1 MSLSFRDAL
10 SGVVQT
16 RGPAAAKQSPN
27 TVQFNQSVQRAKDET
42 PAVPPA
48 QPAEETPPVY
58 PWNSA
63 PAGIVERKVEPGVWP
78 FRIYA
83 QEGVDPKDNKA
94 LHDQLAATPQLDP
107 KAFGNRP
114 GAPADIDQ
122 GLESCDK
129 VYVLDSDRLGL
140 LDNQRTALATASD
153 PKKSEAERDKAK
165 DDLVVAIAQEVD
177 TASQGQGAPSFG
189 RDANGNGKLDPGEFS
204 ALVAPI
210 AERAPNDPVFAD
222 ALNQVREIKERSW
235 KADGRTSDQLGK
247 IAEAG
252 DRGDYAAVTAET
264 KRQLVALADGTEGPE
279 AAKITALTKRAGIY
293 QAYVGGD
300 EKQYLAA
307 VTEGTKQAIQE
318 LRVERPVRELQA
330 AWGKGGTDGAKAFLA
345 KLRETT
351 DTKNSLPGSGS
362 LLASDPR
369 IQGLV
374 DQSIDAIAGSRSTG
388 DDRRAQMKAMLDLGA
403 SCQTILYNDGNKA
416 GAGKAF
422 VDHVANRIVDK
433 MNGDL
438 KGDRTN
444 LLNEQQFFSF
454 MSREDAEG
462 GSTSLLTAIAARTAV
477 LGSDKQAELKAK
489 GELGFNDYLSQ
500 NSNAQWAVRRSIE
513 NFDAAATGQ
522 DEKINKQYNEL
533 YHGLT
538 GWGGVKGD
546 DPIPAADQ
554 LARDMEAIDKLP
566 GNEQKAQELTKE
578 GEKKL
583 PQWERQESIQLALD
597 LYKGDLK
604 KVDGFDTEAPI
615 PMLMGTGIMM
625 TKSKSI
631 QEAMKGLPELPKTKT
646 DPYANASTSDP
657 ATAGTIWV
665 QRATRALATF
675 AVVETMKGGVK
686 DINQAMAENRYQAIL
701 RGEAVA
707 SRAEIDALQ
716 RYVKD
721 PKTNPNQDF
730 AKFVDGLKASM
741 GQGRLEDIIAGR
753 AKPTDAEKRQ
763 MASADRLNIGT
774 NAITRLSGGGSAILF
789 GRNLGALDGSP
800 ADLVY
805 YVPHTMMMLTAAQTA
820 LLPNAREILTGK
832 DAGAPGSLE
841 TRLKGAQTRV
851 AESERLG
858 KLQKGLWGKSLGALN
873 GLRGGGVDVLYVGA
887 DLSNAIMN
895 GFGVAGTKQD
905 FVKTGGYA
913 TATVSDA
920 MFALTASATLSNGA
934 IAETALG
941 RLITALGPLKV
952 SGVAA
957 VLQVAGAGI
966 VGGRS
971 AYNAAH
977 TFDKADADA
986 IQVLYGVKDR
996 KVAEVL
1002 ADHND
1007 LLDEGLLG
1015 ILQTV
1020 FPGDEHLM
1028 GGDELTRSAG
1038 NVLTGAYSDLDY
1050 TRARLGAIFNGWTPD
1065 QAEEVAKTVKDM
1077 TAKDGKLPD
1086 SQDDLKYLELPP
1098 DPTKADLSKYPGVT
1112 YNAGAKRYEDSTTK
1126 MYWQGDRWWAPQKK
1140 VDTPVGL
1147 GSVPSQDPLW
1157 YDPKQKTLMHEN
1169 GFAQQ
1174 VKPDSKQGLKAWLKG
1189 KGYLD

>member
-1 MSLSFRDAL
+1 MSLSFKDAL
-10 SGVVQT
+10 SRVGQQRSPVVTQ
-16 RGPAAAKQSPN
+16 RSPN
-27 TVQFNQSVQRAKDET
+27 TDQFNLSVQRAKDEK
-42 PAVPPA
+42 PATPPA
-48 QPAEETPPVY
+48 QQPEAPPVY
-58 PWNSA
+58 RWNQD
-63 PAGIVERKVEPGVWP
+63 PAGISEHRVEPGLWP

-83 QEGVDPKDNKA
+83 KAGVDPKDNKA

-107 KAFGNRP
+107 KAFGNRR

-122 GLESCDK
+122 GLEACDK

-140 LDNQRTALATASD
+140 LDSQRKALAGASD
-153 PKKSEAERDKAK
+153 PKASEGDRNTAK

-177 TASQGQGAPSFG
+177 QASLGQGAPSFG
-189 RDANGNGKLDPGEFS
+189 RDANGNGKLDSGEFS
-204 ALVAPI
+204 PLVAPI
-210 AERAPNDPVFAD
+210 AERAPNDPVFLD

-235 KADGRTSDQLGK
+235 KADGRTTDQLGK

-264 KRQLVALADGTEGPE
+264 KRQLVAIADATEGPD

-318 LRVERPVRELQA
+318 LRVDRPVRELQA

-351 DTKNSLPGSGS
+351 DTKDTLPGSGS

-369 IQGLV
+369 VQTMV

-388 DDRRAQMKAMLDLGA
+388 DDRKGQIQALLDLGA
-403 SCQTILYNDGNKA
+403 ASQTILYNDGDKA

-422 VDHVANRIVDK
+422 VDHVAARIVDK

-438 KGDRTN
+438 PMDHLN
-444 LLNEQQFFSF
+444 LLHEQQFFSL

-462 GSTSLLTAIAARTAV
+462 AGTSLLTAIAARTAT
-477 LGSDKQAELKAK
+477 LGTDKQAELEKD
-489 GELGFNDYLSQ
+489 GELGYNDYLSQ

-522 DEKINKQYNEL
+522 DDKINQLYNEL
-533 YHGLT
+533 YHGLS
-538 GWGGVKGD
+538 GWGGVKPD

-554 LARDMEAIDKLP
+554 LARDMEAIDRLP
-566 GNEQKAQELTKE
+566 GNGQKAQELTKE

-583 PQWERQESIQLALD
+583 PQWERQESIQLALG
-597 LYKGDLK
+597 LYKDDLQQ
-604 KVDGFDTEAPI
+604 VDGFDNDAPI

-625 TKSKSI
+625 TKSRSI
-631 QEAMKGLPELPKTKT
+631 QEAMNGLPELPETKT

-701 RGEAVA
+701 RGDAVA

-716 RYVKD
+716 RYVNGTR
-721 PKTNPNQDF
+721 PNPNDDF
-730 AKFVDGLKASM
+730 AKFFDGLKASM
-741 GQGRLEDIIAGR
+741 GQARLEDIIAGR
-753 AKPTDAEKRQ
+753 AQPTETERRQ
-763 MASADRLNIGT
+763 MASAERLNVGT
-774 NAITRLSGGGSAILF
+774 NAITRISGGGSAILF
-789 GRNLGALDGSP
+789 GRNLDALDSSP

-805 YVPHTMMMLTAAQTA
+805 YVPHTIMMLNAAQTA
-820 LLPNAREILTGK
+820 MLPNAREILTGK
-832 DAGAPGSLE
+832 DPSAPTSLE
-841 TRLKGAQTRV
+841 SRIAGAQTRV
-851 AESERLG
+851 ANSNLG
-858 KLQKGLWGKSLGALN
+858 PMQKAAWGKTLGGLQA
-873 GLRGGGVDVLYVGA
+873 LRGGGVDVLYVGA

-905 FVKTGGYA
+905 FVKTAGYA
-913 TATVSDA
+913 TATVSDLI
-920 MFALTASATLSNGA
+920 FAVSARATLSSGV
-934 IAETALG
+934 IAETAAG

-957 VLQVAGAGI
+957 VLQVVGAGI
-966 VGGRS
+966 VQGKG
-971 AYNAAH
+971 AYDAAH
-977 TFDKADADA
+977 TYDKADADA
-986 IQVLYGVKDR
+986 VQVLYGVKDR

-1028 GGDELTRSAG
+1028 GGDERTRSAG
-1038 NVLTGAYSDLDY
+1038 NELTSAYSDLDY
-1050 TRARLGAIFNGWTPD
+1050 TRGRLGRIFNSWTPE

-1077 TAKDGKLPD
+1077 TAKDGKLPET
-1086 SQDDLKYLELPP
+1086 QDDLKYLQLPP
-1098 DPTKADLSKYPGVT
+1098 DPTEADLSQYPGVR
-1112 YNAGAKRYEDSTTK
+1112 YNGETKRYEDSATR
-1126 MYWQGDRWWAPQKK
+1126 MHWEGDRWWAPPKK
-1140 VDTPVGL
+1140 VTGPVGL

-1157 YDPKQKTLMHEN
+1157 YDPEQETLMHEN
-1169 GFAQQ
+1169 GFAWH
-1174 VKPDSKQGLKAWLKG
+1174 VKPNSQEGLKVWLKN

>member
-10 SGVVQT
+10 SGVTQT
-16 RGPAAAKQSPN
+16 RPAVAKQSPN
-27 TVQFNQSVQRAKDET
+27 AVQFNQSVQRAKDET
-42 PAVPPA
+42 PATPPA
-48 QPAEETPPVY
+48 QQAEAPPVY

-63 PAGIVERKVEPGVWP
+63 PAGIVERKIEPGVWP

-94 LHDQLAATPQLDP
+94 QLAATSQLDP

-114 GAPADIDQ
+114 GASGDIDQ
-122 GLESCDK
+122 QLESGDK

-140 LDNQRTALATASD
+140 LENQRTALATASD

-177 TASQGQGAPSFG
+177 TASLGQGVPSFG
-189 RDANGNGKLDPGEFS
+189 RDANGNGKLEGSEFS
-204 ALVAPI
+204 PLVAPI
-210 AERAPNDPVFAD
+210 AERAPNDPVFLD
-222 ALNQVREIKERSW
+222 ALNQVREMKERSW
-235 KADGRTSDQLGK
+235 KADGRTTDQLGK

-279 AAKITALTKRAGIY
+279 AAKITALTRRAGIY
-293 QAYVGGD
+293 QAYSGGD

-307 VTEGTKQAIQE
+307 VQEGTKQAVQE

-345 KLRETT
+345 KLREKT
-351 DTKNSLPGSGS
+351 DTKDSLPGSGS

-369 IQGLV
+369 VQGLV
-374 DQSIDAIAGSRSTG
+374 DQSIDAIAGSQSSG
-388 DDRRAQMKAMLDLGA
+388 GDRRAQMQAMIDLGA
-403 SCQTILYNDGNKA
+403 SCQTILYNDGDKP

-422 VDHVANRIVDK
+422 VDHVAARIVDK
-433 MNGDL
+433 MNSDL
-438 KGDRTN
+438 KGGHIN
-444 LLNEQQFFSF
+444 LLHEQTFFSF
-454 MSREDAEG
+454 MSREDTEG
-462 GSTSLLTAIAARTAV
+462 SGTSLLTAIAARTAT
-477 LGSDKQAELKAK
+477 LGADEQAKQKQK
-489 GELGFNDYLSQ
+489 GEPGFSNYLSQ

-513 NFDAAATGQ
+513 QFDAAATKQ
-522 DEKINKQYNEL
+522 DDKINKLYNEL
-533 YHGLT
+533 YHGLS
-538 GWGGVKGD
+538 GWGGVKPD
-546 DPIPAADQ
+546 DPIPATDQ
-554 LARDMEAIDKLP
+554 LARDMEAIDNLSPDNQK
-566 GNEQKAQELTKE
+566 KAQELTRE

-583 PQWERQESIQLALD
+583 PQWERQESIQLALN

-615 PMLMGTGIMM
+615 PMLFGTGIML
-625 TKSKSI
+625 TKSKSM
-631 QEAMKGLPELPKTKT
+631 QEAMNGLPELPKTKT
-646 DPYANASTSDP
+646 DPYANASTTDP
-657 ATAGTIWV
+657 AATGTIWV
-665 QRATRALATF
+665 QRSTRALATF

-686 DINQAMAENRYQAIL
+686 NINQAMAENRYQAIL
-701 RGEAVA
+701 RGDAVA
-707 SRAEIDALQ
+707 SRAEIDALTKSLKG
-716 RYVKD
+716 VATD
-721 PKTNPNQDF
+721 PNADFDKYLKT
-730 AKFVDGLKASM
+730 LKANI
-741 GQGRLEDIIAGR
+741 GEARIQDIIAGR

-789 GRNLGALDGSP
+789 GRNLGALDSSP

-805 YVPHTMMMLTAAQTA
+805 YLPHTMMMLNAAQTA

-832 DAGAPGSLE
+832 DASTPGSLE
-841 TRLKGAQTRV
+841 TRLKGAQARV
-851 AESERLG
+851 AASDLG
-858 KLQKGLWGKSLGALN
+858 TLQKGLWGKSLGALDK
-873 GLRGGGVDVLYVGA
+873 LRGGGVDVLYVGA
-887 DLSNAIMN
+887 DLSNAVMN
-895 GFGVAGTKQD
+895 GFGLAGTKQD
-905 FVKTGGYA
+905 FVKTAGYA

-920 MFALTASATLSNGA
+920 IFAASASTTLSSGA
-934 IAETALG
+934 VADTALG

-966 VGGRS
+966 VQGRS

-977 TFDKADADA
+977 TYDKADADA

-1050 TRARLGAIFNGWTPD
+1050 TRARLGAIFNRWTPD
-1065 QAEEVAKTVKDM
+1065 QADEVAKTVKDM
-1077 TAKDGKLPD
+1077 TAKDGKLRD

-1098 DPTKADLSKYPGVT
+1098 DPTKADLSKYPG
-1112 YNAGAKRYEDSTTK
+1112 
-1126 MYWQGDRWWAPQKK
+1126 
-1140 VDTPVGL
+1140 
-1147 GSVPSQDPLW
+1147 
-1157 YDPKQKTLMHEN
+1157 
-1169 GFAQQ
+1169 
-1174 VKPDSKQGLKAWLKG
+1174 
-1189 KGYLD
+1189 

>member
-10 SGVVQT
+10 SGVAQT
-16 RGPAAAKQSPN
+16 RPAVVKRTPSAD
-27 TVQFNQSVQRAKDET
+27 QFNQSVQRAKDE
-42 PAVPPA
+42 PPA
-48 QPAEETPPVY
+48 TPVAQPEAPPVY
-58 PWNSA
+58 RWNSD
-63 PAGIVERKVEPGVWP
+63 PAGITERKIEPGVWP

-114 GAPADIDQ
+114 GAPADIDRA
-122 GLESCDK
+122 LESCDK

-140 LDNQRTALATASD
+140 LDNQRQALATASD
-153 PKKSEAERDKAK
+153 PKKTEAERDTAK

-177 TASQGQGAPSFG
+177 QASLGQGVPSFG
-189 RDANGNGKLDPGEFS
+189 RDANGDGKLEGSEFS
-204 ALVAPI
+204 PLVAPI
-210 AERAPNDPVFAD
+210 AERAPKDPVFID
-222 ALNQVREIKERSW
+222 ALNQVREMKERSW
-235 KADGRTSDQLGK
+235 KADGRTTDQLGK

-264 KRQLVALADGTEGPE
+264 KRQLVALADGTEGPD

-307 VTEGTKQAIQE
+307 VQEGTKQAVQE

-351 DTKNSLPGSGS
+351 DTKDALPGSGS

-369 IQGLV
+369 VQGLV
-374 DQSIDAIAGSRSTG
+374 DQSIDAIAGSQSTG
-388 DDRRAQMKAMLDLGA
+388 EDRRAQMQALLDLGS

-416 GAGKAF
+416 GAGKTF
-422 VDHVANRIVDK
+422 VDHVADRIVDK

-438 KGDRTN
+438 KGDRMN
-444 LLNEQQFFSF
+444 LLHEQQFFSF
-454 MSREDAEG
+454 MSREDAAG
-462 GSTSLLTAIAARTAV
+462 GSTSLLTAVAARTAV
-477 LGSDKQAELKAK
+477 LGADKRTELEGK
-489 GELGFNDYLSQ
+489 GELGWNDYLSQ

-513 NFDAAATGQ
+513 NFDAAATKQ
-522 DEKINKQYNEL
+522 DDTINQKYNEL

-546 DPIPAADQ
+546 DPISAADQ
-554 LARDMEAIDKLP
+554 LGRDMEAIDNLSPENK
-566 GNEQKAQELTKE
+566 QKAQDLTKE

-583 PQWERQESIQLALD
+583 PQWERQESIQLALG
-597 LYKGDLK
+597 LYKTDLK
-604 KVDGFDTEAPI
+604 KVDGFDSDAPM

-625 TKSKSI
+625 TKSKSM
-631 QEAMKGLPELPKTKT
+631 QEAMDGLPELPKTKT

-716 RYVKD
+716 KYVKGGA
-721 PKTNPNQDF
+721 TANPNQDF
-730 AKFVDGLKASM
+730 AKFFNGLKASM
-741 GQGRLEDIIAGR
+741 GQARLEDIIAGR
-753 AKPTDAEKRQ
+753 AQPTDAEKRQ

-805 YVPHTMMMLTAAQTA
+805 YVPHTMMMLNAAQTA

-841 TRLKGAQTRV
+841 TRLKGAQARV
-851 AESERLG
+851 AGSNLG
-858 KLQKGLWGKSLGALN
+858 SAQKAVWGKSLGALDR
-873 GLRGGGVDVLYVGA
+873 LRGGGVDVLYVGA

-905 FVKTGGYA
+905 FVKTAGYA

-941 RLITALGPLKV
+941 RLITALGPLKI

-966 VGGRS
+966 VGGRG

-977 TFDKADADA
+977 TYDKADADA
-986 IQVLYGVKDR
+986 IQVLYGVRDR

-1028 GGDELTRSAG
+1028 GGDERTRSAG
-1038 NVLTGAYSDLDY
+1038 NELTGAYSDLDY

-1098 DPTKADLSKYPGVT
+1098 DPTKADLSKYPAVR
-1112 YNAGAKRYEDSTTK
+1112 YNGETKRYEDATTK
-1126 MYWQGDRWWAPQKK
+1126 MYWQGDRWWAPPKK

-1147 GSVPSQDPLW
+1147 GSMPNQDPIW
-1157 YDPKQKTLMHEN
+1157 YDPKQETLMHGD

>member
-10 SGVVQT
+10 SGVTQT
-16 RGPAAAKQSPN
+16 RPAVAKQSPN
-27 TVQFNQSVQRAKDET
+27 AVQFNQSVQRAKDET

-48 QPAEETPPVY
+48 QQTEAPPVY

-63 PAGIVERKVEPGVWP
+63 PAGIVERKIEPGVWP

-114 GAPADIDQ
+114 GAPANVDQ
-122 GLESCDK
+122 ALEDCDK

-140 LDNQRTALATASD
+140 LDSQRTALATASD

-177 TASQGQGAPSFG
+177 QASLGQGTPSFG
-189 RDANGNGKLDPGEFS
+189 RDVNGDGKLEGTEFS
-204 ALVAPI
+204 KLVAPI
-210 AERAPNDPVFAD
+210 AERAPNDPVFLD
-222 ALNQVREIKERSW
+222 ALNQVREMKERSW
-235 KADGRTSDQLGK
+235 KADGRTTDQLGK

-279 AAKITALTKRAGIY
+279 AAKITALTRRAGIY
-293 QAYVGGD
+293 QAYSGGD

-307 VTEGTKQAIQE
+307 VQEGTRQAVQE

-351 DTKNSLPGSGS
+351 DTRDSLPGSGS

-369 IQGLV
+369 VQGLV
-374 DQSIDAIAGSRSTG
+374 DQSIDAIAGSQSSG
-388 DDRRAQMKAMLDLGA
+388 GDRRAQMQAMIDLGA
-403 SCQTILYNDGNKA
+403 SCQTILYNDGDKA

-422 VDHVANRIVDK
+422 VDHVAARIVDK
-433 MNGDL
+433 MNSDL
-438 KGDRTN
+438 KGGHIN
-444 LLNEQQFFSF
+444 LLHEQTFFSF
-454 MSREDAEG
+454 MSREDTEG
-462 GSTSLLTAIAARTAV
+462 SGTSLLTAIAARTAT
-477 LGSDKQAELKAK
+477 LGADEQAKQKQK
-489 GELGFNDYLSQ
+489 GEPGFNDYLSQ

-513 NFDAAATGQ
+513 QFDAAATKQ
-522 DEKINKQYNEL
+522 DDKINKLYNEL

-538 GWGGVKGD
+538 GWGGVKPD

-554 LARDMEAIDKLP
+554 LARDMEAIDNLSADNK
-566 GNEQKAQELTKE
+566 QKAQELTKE

-583 PQWERQESIQLALD
+583 PQWERQESIQLALN

-604 KVDGFDTEAPI
+604 KVDGFDTEAPM
-615 PMLMGTGIMM
+615 PMLFGTGIML
-625 TKSKSI
+625 TKSKSM
-631 QEAMKGLPELPKTKT
+631 QEAMNGLPELPKTKT
-646 DPYANASTSDP
+646 DPYANASTTDP
-657 ATAGTIWV
+657 AATGTIWV
-665 QRATRALATF
+665 QRSTRALATF

-686 DINQAMAENRYQAIL
+686 NINQAMSENRYQAIL
-701 RGEAVA
+701 RGDAVA

-716 RYVKD
+716 KYIKD

-730 AKFVDGLKASM
+730 AKFFSGLKASM
-741 GQGRLEDIIAGR
+741 GQARLEDIIAGR

-789 GRNLGALDGSP
+789 GRNLGALDSSP

-805 YVPHTMMMLTAAQTA
+805 YLPHTMMMLNAAQTA

-832 DAGAPGSLE
+832 DATTPGSLE
-841 TRLKGAQTRV
+841 TRLKGAQARV
-851 AESERLG
+851 AASDLG
-858 KLQKGLWGKSLGALN
+858 KLQKGLWGKSLGALDK
-873 GLRGGGVDVLYVGA
+873 LRGGGVDVLYVGA
-887 DLSNAIMN
+887 DLTNAVLN
-895 GFGVAGTKQD
+895 GFGWAGTKQD
-905 FVKTGGYA
+905 FVKTAGYG

-920 MFALTASATLSNGA
+920 IFAASASTTLSSGA
-934 IAETALG
+934 VADTALG

-966 VGGRS
+966 VQGRS

-977 TFDKADADA
+977 TYDKADADA

-1038 NVLTGAYSDLDY
+1038 NVLTGTYSDLDY
-1050 TRARLGAIFNGWTPD
+1050 TRARLGAIFNRWTPD
-1065 QAEEVAKTVKDM
+1065 QADEVAKTVKDM
-1077 TAKDGKLPD
+1077 TAKDGKLRD

-1112 YNAGAKRYEDSTTK
+1112 YNAETKRYEDAATK
-1126 MYWQGDRWWAPQKK
+1126 MHWQGDRWWAPEKK

-1174 VKPDSKQGLKAWLKG
+1174 VRPDSKEGLKAWLKG
-1189 KGYLD
+1189 KGYLG

>member
-1 MSLSFRDAL
+1 MSLSFKDAV
-10 SGVVQT
+10 SRVGQQ
-16 RGPAAAKQSPN
+16 RSPAATQRSAN
-27 TVQFNQSVQRAKDET
+27 TDQFNLSVQRAKDEK
-42 PAVPPA
+42 PAAPPA
-48 QPAEETPPVY
+48 QQPEAAPVY
-58 PWNSA
+58 RWNSD
-63 PAGIVERKVEPGVWP
+63 PAGIAERKIEPGVWP

-114 GAPADIDQ
+114 GAPAGIDQ
-122 GLESCDK
+122 ALESCDK

-140 LDNQRTALATASD
+140 LNNQRTALATASD
-153 PKKSEAERDKAK
+153 PKKSEADRDKAK

-177 TASQGQGAPSFG
+177 QASLGQGVPSFG
-189 RDANGNGKLDPGEFS
+189 TDANGNGKLDSGEFS
-204 ALVAPI
+204 KLVAPI
-210 AERAPNDPVFAD
+210 AERAPNDPVFLD
-222 ALNQVREIKERSW
+222 ALNQVREMKERSW
-235 KADGRTSDQLGK
+235 KADGRTTDQLGK

-264 KRQLVALADGTEGPE
+264 KRQLVALADGTEGPD

-351 DTKNSLPGSGS
+351 DTKDTLPGSGS

-369 IQGLV
+369 VQGMV
-374 DQSIDAIAGSRSTG
+374 DQSIDAIAGSQSTG
-388 DDRRAQMKAMLDLGA
+388 DDRRAQMKALIDLGA

-422 VDHVANRIVDK
+422 VDHVAARIVDK

-438 KGDRTN
+438 PMDHLN
-444 LLNEQQFFSF
+444 LLHEQQFFSL

-462 GSTSLLTAIAARTAV
+462 SGTSLLTAIAARTAT
-477 LGSDKQAELKAK
+477 LGAQEVADHEKK
-489 GELGFNDYLSQ
+489 GELGQSDYLSQ

-513 NFDAAATGQ
+513 QFDAAATKQ
-522 DEKINKQYNEL
+522 DDKINKLYNEL

-538 GWGGVKGD
+538 GWGGIKGD
-546 DPIPAADQ
+546 DPIPASAQ
-554 LARDMEAIDKLP
+554 LARDMEAIDNLSPENK
-566 GNEQKAQELTKE
+566 QKAQELTKE

-597 LYKGDLK
+597 LYKPDLK
-604 KVDGFDTEAPI
+604 KVDGFDNDAPI

-625 TKSKSI
+625 TKSKSM
-631 QEAMKGLPELPKTKT
+631 QEAVKDLPELPKTKT

-701 RGEAVA
+701 RGEATA

-716 RYVKD
+716 KYIKD
-721 PKTNPNQDF
+721 PKTNPNKDF
-730 AKFVDGLKASM
+730 AKFFDGLKASM

-805 YVPHTMMMLTAAQTA
+805 YVPHTMMMLNAAQTA

-841 TRLKGAQTRV
+841 TRLKGAQARV
-851 AESERLG
+851 AASDLG
-858 KLQKGLWGKSLGALN
+858 PLQKGLWGKSLGALN

-887 DLSNAIMN
+887 DLSNAVMN
-895 GFGVAGTKQD
+895 GFGIMGTKQD
-905 FVKTGGYA
+905 FVKTAGYA

-941 RLITALGPLKV
+941 RLITALGPLKI
-952 SGVAA
+952 SGIAA

-966 VGGRS
+966 VQGRS

-977 TFDKADADA
+977 TYDKADADA

-1028 GGDELTRSAG
+1028 GGDELTRSSG
-1038 NVLTGAYSDLDY
+1038 NVLTGTYSELDY
-1050 TRARLGAIFNGWTPD
+1050 TRARLGRLFNSWSPE

-1077 TAKDGKLPD
+1077 TAKDGKL
-1086 SQDDLKYLELPP
+1086 SETQDDLKYLQLPP
-1098 DPTKADLSKYPGVT
+1098 DPTKADLSKYPGVR
-1112 YNAGAKRYEDSTTK
+1112 YNSDTKRYEDSATK
-1126 MYWQGDRWWAPQKK
+1126 MHWEGDRWWAPPKK
-1140 VDTPVGL
+1140 VTEPVGL

-1157 YDPKQKTLMHEN
+1157 YDPGQQTLMHEN
-1169 GFAQQ
+1169 GFALQ
-1174 VKPDSKQGLKAWLKG
+1174 VKPNSQEGLKAWLKG

>member
-1 MSLSFRDAL
+1 M
-10 SGVVQT
+10 
-16 RGPAAAKQSPN
+16 
-27 TVQFNQSVQRAKDET
+27 QRAKDEK
-42 PAVPPA
+42 PATPPA
-48 QPAEETPPVY
+48 QQPEAPPVY
-58 PWNSA
+58 RWNSD
-63 PAGIVERKVEPGVWP
+63 PAGITERKIEPGVWP
-78 FRIYA
+78 FRIFA

-122 GLESCDK
+122 GLEACDK

-140 LDNQRTALATASD
+140 LDSQRKALAGASD
-153 PKKSEAERDKAK
+153 PKASEGDRNKAK

-177 TASQGQGAPSFG
+177 QASLGQGAPSFG
-189 RDANGNGKLDPGEFS
+189 RDANGNGKLDSGEFS
-204 ALVAPI
+204 PLVAPI
-210 AERAPNDPVFAD
+210 AERAPNDPVFLD

-235 KADGRTSDQLGK
+235 KADGRTTDQLGK

-264 KRQLVALADGTEGPE
+264 KRQLVALADGTDGPD

-345 KLRETT
+345 KLRATT
-351 DTKNSLPGSGS
+351 DTKDTLPGSGS

-369 IQGLV
+369 VQGMV
-374 DQSIDAIAGSRSTG
+374 DQSIDAIAGSQSTG
-388 DDRRAQMKAMLDLGA
+388 DDRRKQMQALIDLGA
-403 SCQTILYNDGNKA
+403 SCQTILYNDGDKA

-422 VDHVANRIVDK
+422 VDHVAARIVDK

-438 KGDRTN
+438 KGDHIN
-444 LLNEQQFFSF
+444 LLHEQQFFSF
-454 MSREDAEG
+454 MSREDTEG
-462 GSTSLLTAIAARTAV
+462 SGTSLLTAIAARTAV
-477 LGSDKQAELKAK
+477 LGSDKQAQLKQK

-513 NFDAAATGQ
+513 NFDGAATKQ
-522 DEKINKQYNEL
+522 DDKINKLYNEL

-538 GWGGVKGD
+538 GWGGIKGD

-554 LARDMEAIDKLP
+554 LARDMEAIDNLSP
-566 GNEQKAQELTKE
+566 DNQQKAQDLTKE

-583 PQWERQESIQLALD
+583 PQWERQESIQLALG
-597 LYKGDLK
+597 LYKTDLK
-604 KVDGFDTEAPI
+604 KVDGFDNDAPM
-615 PMLMGTGIMM
+615 PMLFGTGIMM

-686 DINQAMAENRYQAIL
+686 DINQAMAENRFMAIL
-701 RGEAVA
+701 RGDAVA
-707 SRAEIDALQ
+707 SRAEIDVLNKSISGAL
-716 RYVKD
+716 KD
-721 PKTNPNQDF
+721 PNPNF
-730 AKFVDGLKASM
+730 AKYLNTLKTDI
-741 GQGRLEDIIAGR
+741 GETRLQDIISGR
-753 AKPTDAEKRQ
+753 EKPTDAERRQ

-805 YVPHTMMMLTAAQTA
+805 YVPHTMMMLNAAQTA

-832 DAGAPGSLE
+832 DATAPSSLE
-841 TRLKGAQTRV
+841 TRLKGAQARV
-851 AESERLG
+851 AGSNLG
-858 KLQKGLWGKSLGALN
+858 TKQKWLWGKSLGALN

-905 FVKTGGYA
+905 FVKTAGYA

-986 IQVLYGVKDR
+986 IQVLYHVKDR

-1038 NVLTGAYSDLDY
+1038 NVLTGTYSDLDY

-1098 DPTKADLSKYPGVT
+1098 DPTKADLSQYPGVQ
-1112 YNAGAKRYEDSTTK
+1112 YNGETKRYEDSATN
-1126 MYWQGDRWWAPQKK
+1126 MHWEGDRWWAPPKK
-1140 VDTPVGL
+1140 VTAPIGL

-1169 GFAQQ
+1169 GFAKE

>member
-1 MSLSFRDAL
+1 MGLSFRDAL
-10 SGVVQT
+10 SGVAQT
-16 RGPAAAKQSPN
+16 RPAVAKRTPGAD
-27 TVQFNQSVQRAKDET
+27 QFHQSVQRAKDEA
-42 PAVPPA
+42 PATPPA
-48 QPAEETPPVY
+48 QPVEAPPVY

-63 PAGIVERKVEPGVWP
+63 PAGIVERKVETGVWP

-122 GLESCDK
+122 GLEACDK

-140 LDNQRTALATASD
+140 LEDQRKALATASD

-177 TASQGQGAPSFG
+177 HASQGQGAPSFG
-189 RDANGNGKLDPGEFS
+189 RDANGDGKLEGGEFS
-204 ALVAPI
+204 PLVAPI
-210 AERAPNDPVFAD
+210 AERAPNDPVFLD
-222 ALNQVREIKERSW
+222 ALNQVREMKERSW
-235 KADGRTSDQLGK
+235 KADGRTPDQLGK

-307 VTEGTKQAIQE
+307 VQEGTKQAVQE

-345 KLRETT
+345 KLREKT
-351 DTKNSLPGSGS
+351 DTKDSLPGSGS

-369 IQGLV
+369 VQGLV
-374 DQSIDAIAGSRSTG
+374 DQSIDAIAGSKATG
-388 DDRRAQMKAMLDLGA
+388 DDRRAQMQAMIDLGA
-403 SCQTILYNDGNKA
+403 SCQTILYNDGDKA

-422 VDHVANRIVDK
+422 VDHVAARIVDK
-433 MNGDL
+433 MNSDLPGDHL
-438 KGDRTN
+438 N
-444 LLNEQQFFSF
+444 LLHEQQFFSF
-454 MSREDAEG
+454 MSREDTG
-462 GSTSLLTAIAARTAV
+462 GSGTSLLTAIAARTAT
-477 LGSDKQAELKAK
+477 LGADKRSELEGK
-489 GELGFNDYLSQ
+489 GELGWNDYLSQ

-513 NFDAAATGQ
+513 QFDAAATKQ
-522 DEKINKQYNEL
+522 DDKINTLYNEL
-533 YHGLT
+533 YHGLS

-566 GNEQKAQELTKE
+566 GNEQKARDLTKE

-604 KVDGFDTEAPI
+604 KVDGFDTEAPV
-615 PMLMGTGIMM
+615 PQLFGTGIML
-625 TKSKSI
+625 TKSKSMK
-631 QEAMKGLPELPKTKT
+631 EAMDGLPELPKTKA
-646 DPYANASTSDP
+646 DPYANASTTDP
-657 ATAGTIWV
+657 AATGTIWV

-686 DINQAMAENRYQAIL
+686 DINKAMTENRYQAIL
-701 RGEAVA
+701 RGDAVA

-716 RYVKD
+716 KYVKGGA
-721 PKTNPNQDF
+721 TVNPNEDF
-730 AKFVDGLKASM
+730 AKFFNGLKASM
-741 GQGRLEDIIAGR
+741 GQARLEDIIAGR

-805 YVPHTMMMLTAAQTA
+805 YLPHTMMMLNAAQTA

-832 DAGAPGSLE
+832 DASVPGSLE
-841 TRLKGAQTRV
+841 TRLKGAQARV
-851 AESERLG
+851 AGSNLG
-858 KLQKGLWGKSLGALN
+858 PAQKALWGKSLGALDR
-873 GLRGGGVDVLYVGA
+873 LRGGGVDVLYVGA
-887 DLSNAIMN
+887 DLSNAVMN
-895 GFGVAGTKQD
+895 GFGLAGTKQD
-905 FVKTGGYA
+905 FVKTAGYA

-920 MFALTASATLSNGA
+920 IFAASASTTLSSGA
-934 IAETALG
+934 IADTALG

-966 VGGRS
+966 VQGRS

-977 TFDKADADA
+977 TYDKADADA

-1112 YNAGAKRYEDSTTK
+1112 YNAGAKRYEDSATK
-1126 MYWQGDRWWAPQKK
+1126 MHWDGDRWWAPQKK
-1140 VDTPVGL
+1140 VDGPIGP

-1157 YDPKQKTLMHEN
+1157 YDPKQQTLMHEN
-1169 GFAQQ
+1169 GFAWH
-1174 VKPDSKQGLKAWLKG
+1174 VKPDSKAGLKAWLQG